1 MSPHPARRVRRA
13 LRDGWPD
20 RPRGLS
26 VTLLALVGVAA
37 LPLLVAADGAPDAG
51 HRLVDHVRTVA
62 VAQSLRE
69 GARAAKVAVAV
80 PNSVTVPNPVPLDAF
95 ATILASR
102 PKPPPPPPP
111 PPPPAPPA
119 PAPSGGIWAELAQCE
134 SGGNWASTK
143 GMFEGGLQ
151 FSNGTWLSFGG
162 GAYAQHAYEATPS
175 QQIAIA
181 EKVLRAAGGRYTD
194 WPGCRAHLGLA

>member
-1 MSPHPARRVRRA
+1 M
-13 LRDGWPD
+13 
-20 RPRGLS
+20 
-26 VTLLALVGVAA
+26 TLLALVGVAA
-37 LPLLVAADGAPDAG
+37 MPLLAAADGAPDAG

-80 PNSVTVPNPVPLDAF
+80 PNSVTVPNPVSLDTVA
-95 ATILASR
+95 AILAAQ

-111 PPPPAPPA
+111 PPPAPAPAAA
-119 PAPSGGIWAELAQCE
+119 PAPSGVWAELAQCE

-151 FSNGTWLSFGG
+151 FANGTWLAYGG
-162 GAYAQHAYEATPS
+162 GAYAQHAYDASPS

>member
-1 MSPHPARRVRRA
+1 M
-13 LRDGWPD
+13 
-20 RPRGLS
+20 
-26 VTLLALVGVAA
+26 TLLALVGVAA
-37 LPLLVAADGAPDAG
+37 MPLLAAADGAPDAG

-69 GARAAKVAVAV
+69 GAKAARVAVAV
-80 PNSVTVPNPVPLDAF
+80 PNSVTVPNPVTLEAV
-95 ATILASR
+95 AAVLAAR
-102 PKPPPPPPP
+102 PKPP

-119 PAPSGGIWAELAQCE
+119 AAAPSGGAWDELAQCE

-151 FSNGTWLSFGG
+151 FSNSNWLAYGG
-162 GAYAQHAYEATPS
+162 GAYAQHAYDASPS

>member
-1 MSPHPARRVRRA
+1 M
-13 LRDGWPD
+13 
-20 RPRGLS
+20 
-26 VTLLALVGVAA
+26 TFLALVGVAA
-37 LPLLVAADGAPDAG
+37 MPLLAAADGAPDAG

-69 GARAAKVAVAV
+69 GAKAARVAVAV
-80 PNSVTVPNPVPLDAF
+80 PNSVTVPNPVTLEAV
-95 ATILASR
+95 AAVLAAR
-102 PKPPPPPPP
+102 PKPPPP

-119 PAPSGGIWAELAQCE
+119 AAAPSGGAWDELAQCE

-151 FSNGTWLSFGG
+151 FSNSTWLAYGG
-162 GAYAQHAYEATPS
+162 GAYAQHAYDASPS